1 MCYLDYGGIL
11 SRLESESTNGRL
23 VFGLPPIG
31 CCSPCQLS
39 SHNGV
44 PLCLLFYSLLSLN
57 PDSAAFSQIPGVRN
71 NMGFYIHF
79 HSAPAP
85 LNQLCVRVSPT
96 FHYIWLK
103 LVYMRFVFMW
113 HMPFGQQIQWFSR
126 ISFQKSSTNV
136 NFTKKTLHWKAY
148 YISWKCRGK
157 KLWKL
162 KKLEFL
168 SSSQFWPQFNDQT
181 EL

>member
-1 MCYLDYGGIL
+1 MNYLET
-11 SRLESESTNGRL
+11 RLNTGSHRNARPEFKPFQCAIWTMGAFFPGSESESTNGRL

-31 CCSPCQLS
+31 CCSPCLLS

-103 LVYMRFVFMW
+103 LVYMCFVFM
-113 HMPFGQQIQWFSR
+113 
-126 ISFQKSSTNV
+126 
-136 NFTKKTLHWKAY
+136 
-148 YISWKCRGK
+148 
-157 KLWKL
+157 
-162 KKLEFL
+162 
-168 SSSQFWPQFNDQT
+168 
-181 EL
+181 

>member
-11 SRLESESTNGRL
+11 SRQWEWVHKWSSSVWVATYRVLLTMPTEQSQWRPAM
-23 VFGLPPIG
+23 PP
-31 CCSPCQLS
+31 
-39 SHNGV
+39 
-44 PLCLLFYSLLSLN
+44 FLLSLN
-57 PDSAAFSQIPGVRN
+57 PGAAAFSQIPGVRN

-103 LVYMRFVFMW
+103 LVYMCFVFVW

-126 ISFQKSSTNV
+126 ISFQKSWTNV
-136 NFTKKTLHWKAY
+136 NFTKKLITSPESAVEK
-148 YISWKCRGK
+148 IFQS
-157 KLWKL
+157 
-162 KKLEFL
+162 
-168 SSSQFWPQFNDQT
+168 
-181 EL
+181 